1 MISAIEKLSAV
12 DPWMIVLTLA
22 LVVTVIPLAVKTW
35 RELLEALGLISKKEI
50 EEQADEKRI
59 CDIEKR
65 MKEVEDAFIKE
76 KQEIL
81 DNQEKYH
88 QQSIEIRNGLANKQ
102 DDILEMLT
110 EMRREQTEIRKEQ
123 LDEKIQ
129 RMRWQILEVAN
140 YIRNKEEVNME
151 QLNNALD
158 TYDDYE
164 KVLEKNNLNNGQV
177 DISIQLI
184 REEKLK
190 IMHG

>member
-50 EEQADEKRI
+50 EEQADEKRL

-65 MKEVEDAFIKE
+65 MKEVEDAFVKE

-88 QQSIEIRNGLANKQ
+88 QQSIEIRNDLANKQ

-110 EMRREQTEIRKEQ
+110 EMRREQ

-177 DISIQLI
+177 DVSIQLI